1 MIINFISLSEP
12 EPLTPAYTRTVL
24 SHLVGVS
31 DVSLGGF
38 CKGGVM
44 LKLIDECGAIAAV
57 KHCQNSVV
65 TACIETTNFHDR
77 VPKG

>member
-12 EPLTPAYTRTVL
+12 EPLTSAYTRTVL